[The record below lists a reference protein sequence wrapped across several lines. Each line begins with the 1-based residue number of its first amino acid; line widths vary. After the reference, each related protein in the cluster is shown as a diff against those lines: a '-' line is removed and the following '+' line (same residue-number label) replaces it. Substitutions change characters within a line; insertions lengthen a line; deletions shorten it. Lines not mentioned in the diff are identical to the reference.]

1 MPGDLTEDLV
11 LGGRLRLKQPRRG
24 HRVGHDAI
32 LLAASI
38 AAQASEHAVEL
49 GAGVGGAGLALAH
62 RIAGL
67 RVTLVDIDPA
77 LAALA
82 TSNAQA
88 NGLGDR
94 VSTAVLDV
102 TAPPRAF
109 AAAGLPP
116 GSAQH
121 VLMNPPFNDDAVL
134 PASPHAGRARAHAAD
149 AGLLPAWVAAANR
162 LLAGNGDLTM
172 IWRAD
177 GLTQVLNALRG
188 FGGIAMR
195 PVHPRADAAAVR
207 ILLRAVKGSR
217 APMRLLPG
225 LVLND
230 AQGRPSPAAEAILR
244 DALALPLA

>member
-1 MPGDLTEDLV
+1 MPEDLTDDLV
-11 LGGRLRLKQPRRG
+11 LGGRLRLKQPRQG

-32 LLAASI
+32 LLAAAT
-38 AAQASEHAVEL
+38 AAQAGEHAIEL
-49 GAGVGGAGLALAH
+49 GAGVGGAGLALAY

-67 RVTLVDIDPA
+67 RVTLIEIDPA

-82 TSNAQA
+82 TTNAKA
-88 NGLGDR
+88 NGFSDR
-94 VSTAVLDV
+94 VSTIVLDV
-102 TAPPRAF
+102 AAPPRAF

-121 VLMNPPFNDDAVL
+121 VLMNPPFNDAATL
-134 PASPHAGRARAHAAD
+134 PVSPHAGRARAHAAAD
-149 AGLLPAWVAAANR
+149 GLLPAWIAAANR
-162 LLAGNGDLTM
+162 LLAGNGDLIM

-177 GLTQVLNALRG
+177 GLKQVLDALRG
-188 FGGIAMR
+188 FGGIAVR
-195 PVHPRADAAAVR
+195 PMHPRADAAAVR

-230 AQGRPSPAAEAILR
+230 AHGRPSAAAEAILR
-244 DALALPLA
+244 DAETLPLA